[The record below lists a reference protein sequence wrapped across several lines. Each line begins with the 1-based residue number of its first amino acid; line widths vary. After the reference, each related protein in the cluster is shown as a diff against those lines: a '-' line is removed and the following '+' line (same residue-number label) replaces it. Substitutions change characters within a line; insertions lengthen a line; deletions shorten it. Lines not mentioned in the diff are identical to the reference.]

1 MNKKLQDIV
10 YFFCK
15 YYPKELTRTILVKLV
30 YLADVEYYKKYF
42 RQTTDL
48 VYEFG
53 NHGPFT
59 WDIINSAERL
69 QPNFIEVEETEN
81 PYGEKKYI
89 YRCKS
94 NDYKFTDLDDYT
106 SEILKLVI
114 EKYSS
119 LFLEDLL
126 DYVYTNPPLVFF
138 KRGDIIDF
146 SKWIPSDALHLHAR
160 IKINQRINDLVSSLR
175 NQYKGKVEEFTKEDL
190 EDEEKDEINRIMADD
205 IPRIIDSEQI

>member
-69 QPNFIEVEETEN
+69 QPDFIEVQETEN

-89 YRCKS
+89 YRYKS

-138 KRGDIIDF
+138 KKGDIIDF

-160 IKINQRINDLVSSLR
+160 IKINQRMNELVSSLR

-190 EDEEKDEINRIMADD
+190 EDEEKDEINRIIADD
-205 IPRIIDSEQI
+205 IPRIIDSEKI